1 MSEYINRVLCVV
13 LNTNRRVDTLRC
25 LDSINSQVIT
35 NGEISVLV
43 IDNQSTDGSV
53 DYIKSFHPSTVFVS
67 TIQDAGYA
75 GNNNFGIA
83 SHIGKYDYYFVL
95 NEDTVLLDGCIE
107 TLVSEMETDSSV
119 GIAGPLVLNES
130 DATIVQSNGGWFR
143 PDGTSGWID
152 YNVTASQIDSSTR
165 VVDWIHGC
173 SMLIRSDLFE
183 TLGGFCVDYYYTW
196 EEVDL
201 CLRAKNLGF
210 YCKIVPIAKLIHR
223 DIPAVPS
230 WRSYYYHFRNRYFCS
245 WAHGNRSKVLLQFT
259 RDVVTQTLK
268 QILWAGRQTDSYKFR
283 AVYDVIA
290 RNHGKYKE
298 GKVR

>member
-1 MSEYINRVLCVV
+1 MTS
-13 LNTNRRVDTLRC
+13 
-25 LDSINSQVIT
+25 
-35 NGEISVLV
+35 GEISVLV

-53 DYIKSFHPSTVFVS
+53 DHIKSMHPSTVFIS

-83 SHIGKYDYYFVL
+83 THIGTYDYYFIL

-107 TLVSEMETDSSV
+107 ALVCEMESDSSV

-130 DATIVQSNGGWFR
+130 DETTVQSNGGWFQ

-152 YNVTASQIDSSTR
+152 YNLAASQIDSGTR
-165 VVDWIHGC
+165 VVDWVHGC

-183 TLGGFCVDYYYTW
+183 RLSGFCSDYYYTW

-201 CLRAKNLGF
+201 CLRAMELGF
-210 YCKIVPIAKLIHR
+210 YCKIVPSAKLIHR
-223 DIPAVPS
+223 DIPTVPS
-230 WRSYYYHFRNRYFCS
+230 WRSHYYHYRNRYFCA
-245 WAHGNRSKVLLQFT
+245 WAHGNRSKIILQFCC
-259 RDVVTQTLK
+259 DVVKQTVK
-268 QILWAGRQTDSYKFR
+268 QMLWSGRQTDSYKFR
-283 AVYDVIA
+283 AIYDVIA

-298 GKVR
+298 VKVRQG